1 MALYTREHRQ
11 VLVENK
17 WIGWI
22 AGLPKKQVNERKE
35 ATSTGGAAGV
45 VSPSLSQCTTRLLG
59 GVAEATTHL
68 LVSTYH
74 YDLWMGFPRTTMICG
89 CDFHFQAAYLE
100 PENRAVQGAVPEEAE
115 PAGVRGHIA
124 ADLASALGAEVKR
137 HGKPML
143 GEEGVQGLQDAAR
156 LLCVTKLT
164 GR

>member
-1 MALYTREHRQ
+1 
-11 VLVENK
+11 
-17 WIGWI
+17 
-22 AGLPKKQVNERKE
+22 
-35 ATSTGGAAGV
+35 
-45 VSPSLSQCTTRLLG
+45 
-59 GVAEATTHL
+59 
-68 LVSTYH
+68 
-74 YDLWMGFPRTTMICG
+74 MICG

-156 LLCVTKLT
+156 LVCVTKSK
-164 GR
+164 GRLKVDTRKAQMASRHHPHAVMPRSPAVAGQLLFDWVR